1 MSNKDSI
8 KLTDC
13 YTKNK
18 GLALMNGVQAI
29 VRLLLEQS
37 RIDREQG
44 LKTKGYVSGYPGS
57 PLGTLDLELSRAK
70 NHITKDHIIFQPG
83 VNEELAATAAW
94 GTQMIQLYDKP
105 EIDGVFSL
113 WYGKGPGLDRAMDA
127 LRHANMG
134 GSSKHGGMVLAVA
147 DDPIGK
153 SSTLAYQS
161 EQSLVSAGIPIF
173 YPANVHEVIPMGLQA
188 FQLSRFSGLCVAL
201 KITADTADSNAVVDL
216 SSLRPKNLNLIQ
228 KESVH
233 IVKHEPALDREETL
247 FTKRLPSAK
256 NFIFENKINKVLQY
270 TKTKNLGIITV
281 GKATTETID
290 ALDSIGV
297 FEPQKHGIGIFACK
311 VPWPLINKDIIE
323 FSKGYKELL
332 VIEEKRG
339 LVEEQ
344 VAHIL
349 FNEDKKPI
357 LSGKND
363 GLTKEKLV
371 PEIAEL
377 SSDIIADVLL
387 KKIKIKEK
395 VFSKKQV
402 KPKFIGDNL
411 PSVSSRTPWYCAGC
425 PHNSGTKMMDDEIV
439 GIGIGCHSI
448 GYFLH
453 PDKLTNFSQM
463 GGEGGHWIGRAPF
476 SSKNHSFQNIGDGT
490 YAHSGSLAIRA
501 AVASNTNITFKI
513 LYNDAVAMT
522 GGQVAVGGGS
532 PWDISKQLL
541 AEGVKKVF
549 VVSDDPEQFTETRLF
564 GDGVEI
570 RHRDEMIPIQKQLR
584 ETEGVTVIIYV
595 QTCATELRRRR
606 KRGYIPDREKR
617 IFINPDVCEGC
628 GDCAEKSN
636 CVAIKP
642 KEHFDGLKKQV
653 DQSICNKDYSC
664 VKGFCPSFVSV
675 SGFVQTNKNKK
686 LFPNLPDSFKF
697 LKKPKTVSND
707 INIVMAGIGGTGVS
721 TVSAIMVMAARID
734 KKFAQS
740 MNFTG
745 LAQKNGAVTSQIRIS
760 KNKALYEKS
769 ARLPNESA
777 HLLLGCDAV
786 VSVSPSITRT
796 FNPNITKA
804 IINGRVEPIG
814 VAGVHTGTTVDD
826 QLLKKHLENHL
837 DTNNLE
843 FLDMSMLA
851 EKLVGDTVSAN
862 IMMLGY
868 ASQKHVLPLSVSAL
882 EKAIELNGVSVEQ
895 NLKAFNWGRLL
906 ADKKIT
912 VFKIAG
918 LIKNEKSKIDINDIK
933 DKILKFRKILT
944 EYQDNNLANQYESLI
959 KKLYIKEKKLFGD
972 RKNFELSRKASLM
985 LFRFMRYKD
994 EYEVARLH
1002 TQTSLSKDFLKNNK
1016 SFKIEFYLA
1025 PPIFNLKDKI
1035 TGYPKKIKF
1044 GPWIIPLFK
1053 ILSKFK
1059 FVRGSKFDIFG
1070 KTLERKKEREL
1081 AEKAK
1086 LSIKC
1091 ITENLFENNY
1101 KICEDL
1107 IDTSLKINGFGH
1119 VKDKKIAQYENVWE
1133 KLLLKITEIKIKKV
1147 S

>member
-44 LKTKGYVSGYPGS
+44 LITKGYVSGYPGS

-349 FNEDKKPI
+349 FNENKKPI

-541 AEGVKKVF
+541 AEGVKKVV

-664 VKGFCPSFVSV
+664 VKGFCPSFISV

-1002 TQTSLSKDFLKNNK
+1002 TQTSFSKNFLNNNK
-1016 SFKIEFYLA
+1016 NFKIEFYLA
-1025 PPIFNLKDKI
+1025 PPIFSLKDKS

-1059 FVRGSKFDIFG
+1059 FVRGSKFDFFG

>member
-1 MSNKDSI
+1 MF
-8 KLTDC
+8 
-13 YTKNK
+13 
-18 GLALMNGVQAI
+18 
-29 VRLLLEQS
+29 
-37 RIDREQG
+37 RI
-44 LKTKGYVSGYPGS
+44 
-57 PLGTLDLELSRAK
+57 
-70 NHITKDHIIFQPG
+70 
-83 VNEELAATAAW
+83 
-94 GTQMIQLYDKP
+94 
-105 EIDGVFSL
+105 
-113 WYGKGPGLDRAMDA
+113 
-127 LRHANMG
+127 
-134 GSSKHGGMVLAVA
+134 
-147 DDPIGK
+147 
-153 SSTLAYQS
+153 
-161 EQSLVSAGIPIF
+161 
-173 YPANVHEVIPMGLQA
+173 
-188 FQLSRFSGLCVAL
+188 
-201 KITADTADSNAVVDL
+201 
-216 SSLRPKNLNLIQ
+216 
-228 KESVH
+228 
-233 IVKHEPALDREETL
+233 
-247 FTKRLPSAK
+247 
-256 NFIFENKINKVLQY
+256 
-270 TKTKNLGIITV
+270 
-281 GKATTETID
+281 
-290 ALDSIGV
+290 
-297 FEPQKHGIGIFACK
+297 
-311 VPWPLINKDIIE
+311 
-323 FSKGYKELL
+323 
-332 VIEEKRG
+332 
-339 LVEEQ
+339 
-344 VAHIL
+344 
-349 FNEDKKPI
+349 
-357 LSGKND
+357 
-363 GLTKEKLV
+363 
-371 PEIAEL
+371 
-377 SSDIIADVLL
+377 
-387 KKIKIKEK
+387 
-395 VFSKKQV
+395 
-402 KPKFIGDNL
+402 
-411 PSVSSRTPWYCAGC
+411 
-425 PHNSGTKMMDDEIV
+425 
-439 GIGIGCHSI
+439 
-448 GYFLH
+448 
-453 PDKLTNFSQM
+453 
-463 GGEGGHWIGRAPF
+463 
-476 SSKNHSFQNIGDGT
+476 
-490 YAHSGSLAIRA
+490 
-501 AVASNTNITFKI
+501 
-513 LYNDAVAMT
+513 
-522 GGQVAVGGGS
+522 
-532 PWDISKQLL
+532 
-541 AEGVKKVF
+541 
-549 VVSDDPEQFTETRLF
+549 
-564 GDGVEI
+564 
-570 RHRDEMIPIQKQLR
+570 
-584 ETEGVTVIIYV
+584 
-595 QTCATELRRRR
+595 
-606 KRGYIPDREKR
+606 
-617 IFINPDVCEGC
+617 
-628 GDCAEKSN
+628 
-636 CVAIKP
+636 
-642 KEHFDGLKKQV
+642 
-653 DQSICNKDYSC
+653 
-664 VKGFCPSFVSV
+664 
-675 SGFVQTNKNKK
+675 
-686 LFPNLPDSFKF
+686 
-697 LKKPKTVSND
+697 
-707 INIVMAGIGGTGVS
+707 
-721 TVSAIMVMAARID
+721 
-734 KKFAQS
+734 
-740 MNFTG
+740 
-745 LAQKNGAVTSQIRIS
+745 SQIRIS

-1002 TQTSLSKDFLKNNK
+1002 TQTSFSKNFLNNNK

-1025 PPIFNLKDKI
+1025 PPIFSLKDKS

-1059 FVRGSKFDIFG
+1059 FVRGSKFDFFG

>member
-44 LKTKGYVSGYPGS
+44 LITKGYVSGYPGS

-541 AEGVKKVF
+541 AEGVKKVV

-664 VKGFCPSFVSV
+664 VKGFCPSFMSV
-675 SGFVQTNKNKK
+675 SGFVQTNKNEK

-868 ASQKHVLPLSVSAL
+868 ASQKHLLPLSLSAL

-1002 TQTSLSKDFLKNNK
+1002 TQTSFSKNFLNNNK
-1016 SFKIEFYLA
+1016 NFKIEFYLA
-1025 PPIFNLKDKI
+1025 PPIFSLKDKS

-1059 FVRGSKFDIFG
+1059 FVRGSKFDFFG